1 MIAEIIITIKSL
13 LLVSLG
19 FLITLYPLLSCV
31 RLTPNTKEFRV
42 SQPSLQVLATLF
54 PPFLAFVPHFPFTW
68 LPSFKFCLIF
78 FTSQPW
84 HHCRLWSWLW
94 LSSGMFLDPAS
105 GSLSLSSLIYLAKSV
120 PTSANYAFE
129 VYWSP
134 HWAGWNPFTFSSPEW
149 CGFQAPWRIWWS

>member
-1 MIAEIIITIKSL
+1 MIAEIIITIKLL

-19 FLITLYPLLSCV
+19 ILITLYSLLSCV

-54 PPFLAFVPHFPFTW
+54 PPFLAFVPHLPFTW

-84 HHCRLWSWLW
+84 HHCSLRSRLW

-105 GSLSLSSLIYLAKSV
+105 GSLSLSSSNLFDQI
-120 PTSANYAFE
+120 SANI
-129 VYWSP
+129 SQL
-134 HWAGWNPFTFSSPEW
+134 
-149 CGFQAPWRIWWS
+149 CL

>member
-1 MIAEIIITIKSL
+1 MMAEIIITIKLL

-19 FLITLYPLLSCV
+19 FLITLYSLLSCV

-54 PPFLAFVPHFPFTW
+54 PPFLAFVPHLPFTW

-78 FTSQPW
+78 FTSQPGTTA
-84 HHCRLWSWLW
+84 L
-94 LSSGMFLDPAS
+94 FDLDF
-105 GSLSLSSLIYLAKSV
+105 GSLLGCFWILLLDLFLSALLIYLTKSV

-134 HWAGWNPFTFSSPEW
+134 YRVGWNPFTFSSPEW